1 VYSAR
6 SIGGTLATDDEG
18 LEVRVFDR
26 DSIPWGE
33 LAFRSTHDALR
44 DFLAGVSVL

>member
-6 SIGGTLATDDEG
+6 SVGGTLATDDES

-26 DSIPWGE
+26 DSIPWAE
-33 LAFRSTHDALR
+33 LAFRSTYDALR
-44 DFLAGVSVL
+44 DYLAGV